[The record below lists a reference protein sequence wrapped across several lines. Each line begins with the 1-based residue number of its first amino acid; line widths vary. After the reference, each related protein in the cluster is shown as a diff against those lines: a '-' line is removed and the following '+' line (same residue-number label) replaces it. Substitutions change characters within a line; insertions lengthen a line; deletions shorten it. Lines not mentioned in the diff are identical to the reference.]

1 MRRFKLAIVG
11 ATGLVGNTILKIID
25 EENLLKY
32 FDITLYVSA
41 RSAGKVMMY
50 KDRVYRFVELNENAL
65 KLSFDFVLFSAGA
78 SVSKVFAEKFAS
90 NGAFVIDNTSAFRK
104 MENIPLV
111 VPEINANILNKNTKL
126 ISNPNCSTIELAL
139 VIDRLKILGNIQKVV
154 VSTYQSVSG
163 AGRRAL
169 LDLKNN
175 TKNVFKNGINNNLIA
190 QIGEIE
196 DNRFSV
202 EENKIMF
209 EMSKILGKKLDVSA
223 SAIRVPTDI
232 CHGESVYVK
241 FENDVNLIDVF
252 AALDCDYIKFNTDF
266 IFELIDAKESNLTY
280 VCRIRQK
287 NKNELEFFVIAD
299 NLRRGAAY
307 NAVKI
312 AKYIIDNII

>member
-78 SVSKVFAEKFAS
+78 SVSKAFAEKFAS